1 MNGRGVV
8 VVAVALSLGGCA
20 GLGEKEFACP
30 GPPGEPLC
38 LSASEVYRATDGAD
52 ALVRAPQASES
63 DESHPETGD
72 SAGAPPAP
80 AAPEGA
86 PLSAL
91 LPRPE
96 GPEPFRTP
104 ARVMRVWIGP
114 WEDTR
119 GDLHAPGYVYTEI
132 EPRRWQIGAPAP
144 TTPAVLTPLQIEPR
158 EAPPKEAPSPRPE
171 RPRGARGERGLAAP
185 NGR

>member
-1 MNGRGVV
+1 
-8 VVAVALSLGGCA
+8 
-20 GLGEKEFACP
+20 
-30 GPPGEPLC
+30 
-38 LSASEVYRATDGAD
+38 
-52 ALVRAPQASES
+52 
-63 DESHPETGD
+63 
-72 SAGAPPAP
+72 
-80 AAPEGA
+80 
-86 PLSAL
+86 
-91 LPRPE
+91 
-96 GPEPFRTP
+96 
-104 ARVMRVWIGP
+104 MRVWIGP

-158 EAPPKEAPSPRPE
+158 EAPPKEAPSPRPD